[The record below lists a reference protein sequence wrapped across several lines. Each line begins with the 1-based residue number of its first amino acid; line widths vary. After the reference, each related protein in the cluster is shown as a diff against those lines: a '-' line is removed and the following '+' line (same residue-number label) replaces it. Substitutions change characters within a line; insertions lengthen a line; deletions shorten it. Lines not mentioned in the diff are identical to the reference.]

1 MRVLA
6 RIRWALREALLMMDV
21 GWKQSAGA
29 FARGAALNALVLAT
43 LARTGPK
50 VARLFRGKIAKS
62 IA

>member
-6 RIRWALREALLMMDV
+6 CIRWALREALLMMDV
-21 GWKQSAGA
+21 GWKQSADA
-29 FARGAALNALVLAT
+29 SARDVVLNAFVLAT

-50 VARLFRGKIAKS
+50 IAHLFRGEIAKS